1 MCYDQTSSPG
11 VRMHLSLA
19 LLPFV
24 VCLGRAIEL
33 GDDINFQLD
42 LIKHQPCNRGANAK
56 WTKKLEFES
65 GTDKVGPKLEPIP
78 NRPNCYTIG
87 GKVDVLEDFRGEF
100 SIYLELRNTAS
111 KKQVPESC
119 VKQNAD
125 GCGGFGSCLYC
136 NACKTF
142 GDNVGVQAQ
151 LLLDGNPIKCSDGL
165 NKGTY
170 DNLKLA
176 FCLPKMED
184 ILHTQGLTKETFLQL
199 IRNDDTQTVQ
209 KMGIFATVYIFDTD
223 VSKQMQTQARIESV
237 YRKTKKSFFKFDV
250 TASANS
256 FIPRATATL
265 PFIVTPIAVKSQQLN
280 QSSEWIILHMN
291 ADEPLP
297 ADVYWSLPFNMMIK
311 NQQIIYIIATIVEK
325 SAVDHLFWCELNTT
339 KSERNRAKDL
349 AERRGRHCFSNREKL
364 FLVH

>member
-1 MCYDQTSSPG
+1 
-11 VRMHLSLA
+11 MHLSLS

-237 YRKTKKSFFKFDV
+237 YRKTKKSFFK
-250 TASANS
+250 
-256 FIPRATATL
+256 
-265 PFIVTPIAVKSQQLN
+265 
-280 QSSEWIILHMN
+280 
-291 ADEPLP
+291 DEPLP

-311 NQQIIYIIATIVEK
+311 NQQVFVACHKIYGNLKITQ
-325 SAVDHLFWCELNTT
+325 N
-339 KSERNRAKDL
+339 
-349 AERRGRHCFSNREKL
+349 
-364 FLVH
+364 